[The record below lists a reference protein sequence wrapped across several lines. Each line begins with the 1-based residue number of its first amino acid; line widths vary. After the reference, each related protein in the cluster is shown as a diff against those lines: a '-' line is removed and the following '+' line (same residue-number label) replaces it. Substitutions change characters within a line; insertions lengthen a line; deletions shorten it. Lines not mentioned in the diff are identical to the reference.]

1 MGLSDRIA
9 VAATLVVFSASFVM
23 FFYWMRR
30 YEKLFR
36 TYGDW
41 RFFLTFFRPDR
52 RVWRF
57 HELIDTWEA
66 RTNTV
71 LTSGARQMLLIPII
85 EQYER
90 GGTFSA
96 EDVEQSLGQL
106 FAVMMEDPAPVDSN
120 SSSRSS
126 LSVIKAFWKRF
137 CNIPPFCSRV
147 ER

>member
-9 VAATLVVFSASFVM
+9 VAATLVLVVSISFVV

-36 TYGDW
+36 TYADW
-41 RFFLTFFRPDR
+41 RLFPDFFPSRG
-52 RVWRF
+52 VWRF
-57 HELIDTWEA
+57 QELIHKWEA

-90 GGTFSA
+90 GGAFSP
-96 EDVEQSLGQL
+96 EEVEESLGQL
-106 FAVMMEDPAPVDSN
+106 FAVMTEDPAPVDSN
-120 SSSRSS
+120 T
-126 LSVIKAFWKRF
+126 
-137 CNIPPFCSRV
+137 
-147 ER
+147 